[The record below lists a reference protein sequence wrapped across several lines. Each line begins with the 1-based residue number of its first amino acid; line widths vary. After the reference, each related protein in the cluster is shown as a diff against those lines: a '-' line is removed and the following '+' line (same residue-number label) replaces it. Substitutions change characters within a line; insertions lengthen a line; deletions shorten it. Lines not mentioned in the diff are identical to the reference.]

1 MKNAQLKL
9 VNSLTHHAET
19 ITLVIGD
26 KSDYTKDGLVVVGN
40 WMAIS
45 VDVVLGIGDIW
56 NTPFK
61 QLVVA
66 TSDGCN
72 VAMALFQY
80 LKGGEQYV
88 WT

>member
-1 MKNAQLKL
+1 M
-9 VNSLTHHAET
+9 E
-19 ITLVIGD
+19 LVIGD
-26 KSDYTKDGLVVVGN
+26 KLDYTKDGLVLVDDKMVT
-40 WMAIS
+40 S
-45 VDVVLGIGDIW
+45 VDGVFGIGDIW